1 MDNKYCPRPD
11 FAREDWF
18 SLNGEWDFEFEEDR
32 KEELEGWIWKT
43 QFTKKILVPFVYQ
56 TEKSGIHDSTI
67 HEQVWYRRTFTVPDN
82 MCGKRLFLKFG
93 AVDYKAEVWLN
104 GRFLGEHSGGYTPF
118 EFEITPWMA
127 DENTVIKQRCNDSV

>member
-43 QFTKKILVPFVYQ
+43 QFSK
-56 TEKSGIHDSTI
+56 
-67 HEQVWYRRTFTVPDN
+67 
-82 MCGKRLFLKFG
+82 
-93 AVDYKAEVWLN
+93 
-104 GRFLGEHSGGYTPF
+104 
-118 EFEITPWMA
+118 
-127 DENTVIKQRCNDSV
+127 

>member
-43 QFTKKILVPFVYQ
+43 QFSKKILVPFVY
-56 TEKSGIHDSTI
+56 
-67 HEQVWYRRTFTVPDN
+67 
-82 MCGKRLFLKFG
+82 
-93 AVDYKAEVWLN
+93 
-104 GRFLGEHSGGYTPF
+104 
-118 EFEITPWMA
+118 
-127 DENTVIKQRCNDSV
+127 

>member
-43 QFTKKILVPFVYQ
+43 QFTKKILRLSTRQKRAAFMTAQSMNRYGIGVPLRFR
-56 TEKSGIHDSTI
+56 TI
-67 HEQVWYRRTFTVPDN
+67 CVE
-82 MCGKRLFLKFG
+82 
-93 AVDYKAEVWLN
+93 N
-104 GRFLGEHSGGYTPF
+104 GSF
-118 EFEITPWMA
+118 
-127 DENTVIKQRCNDSV
+127 